1 MNIGL
6 QWFFQ
11 FALVCRDMSRFQSL
25 FKEARSQQISFLFHC
40 HYFEIR
46 AQTICWL
53 FYLTYRKPASWITL
67 LRFSSSCCCVSRI
80 LIHVRAR
87 RRGRFHSKPCGQRR
101 ERLPVY
107 ICMLSRVND
116 AMETNHFI
124 IHFWKVS
131 RNWLIKITFNI
142 YLVTRK

>member
-25 FKEARSQQISFLFHC
+25 CKEARSQQSRFFFIAIISKYEHRPFAGF
-40 HYFEIR
+40 
-46 AQTICWL
+46 
-53 FYLTYRKPASWITL
+53 FYLTDRKPAPSITL
-67 LRFSSSCCCVSRI
+67 LGFSSSCCYVWRI

-107 ICMLSRVND
+107 ICMLSRVNN

-142 YLVTRK
+142 YLVTLK

>member
-11 FALVCRDMSRFQSL
+11 FALECVTCHASSRSV
-25 FKEARSQQISFLFHC
+25 KKREANKVVFFHC

-53 FYLTYRKPASWITL
+53 FYLTDRKPASWITL
-67 LRFSSSCCCVSRI
+67 LGFSSSCCCVSRI

-107 ICMLSRVND
+107 ICMLSRVNN

-124 IHFWKVS
+124 IYFWKVS

-142 YLVTRK
+142 YLVTLK

>member
-6 QWFFQ
+6 QWFSQ
-11 FALVCRDMSRFQSL
+11 FTLVCRDMSRFQSL
-25 FKEARSQQISFLFHC
+25 FKEARSQQSSFLFHC

-53 FYLTYRKPASWITL
+53 FYLTDRKPASSITL
-67 LRFSSSCCCVSRI
+67 LGFSSSCCCVSRI

-87 RRGRFHSKPCGQRR
+87 RRGRFHSKPYGQRR

-107 ICMLSRVND
+107 ICMLSRVNN

-142 YLVTRK
+142 DLVTRK

>member
-1 MNIGL
+1 
-6 QWFFQ
+6 
-11 FALVCRDMSRFQSL
+11 MSRFQSL
-25 FKEARSQQISFLFHC
+25 CKEARSQRSSCFFFFIAIILKYEHKSFAGF
-40 HYFEIR
+40 
-46 AQTICWL
+46 

-67 LRFSSSCCCVSRI
+67 LGFSSSCCCVSRI
-80 LIHVRAR
+80 LIHIRAR

-107 ICMLSRVND
+107 ICMLSRVNN

-124 IHFWKVS
+124 IHLWKVS

-142 YLVTRK
+142 YLVTLK